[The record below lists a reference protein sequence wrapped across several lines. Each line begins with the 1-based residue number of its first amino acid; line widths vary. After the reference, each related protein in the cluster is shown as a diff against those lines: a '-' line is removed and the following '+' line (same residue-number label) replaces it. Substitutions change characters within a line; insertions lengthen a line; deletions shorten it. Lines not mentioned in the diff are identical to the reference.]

1 MSGTLHEAAGEV
13 AETEAAA
20 ASAAV
25 DAGHAAAEAEIA
37 ASAAAAAVAVA
48 NSAAALAETEAA
60 RIVAET
66 HARIAAL
73 ETELEECRAGLT
85 ETRADHGTI
94 FSRLTQI
101 EARLPPIP
109 SLIPEAGSST
119 STPAEPEGETL
130 VIVAPET
137 IEAPTPEESEEDR
150 PVRGKRG
157 RLL

>member
-48 NSAAALAETEAA
+48 NSTAALAETEAA

-73 ETELEECRAGLT
+73 ETELAECREALAEMMT
-85 ETRADHGTI
+85 HHQSMMARMVEA
-94 FSRLTQI
+94 

-119 STPAEPEGETL
+119 LTPVEPEGETL

-137 IEAPTPEESEEDR
+137 IEAQTPEESAADR
-150 PVRGKRG
+150 PARGKRG